1 MIKQMEENSGESNKV
16 LEQMRKSH
24 EEETGKLR
32 DLLKQCDS
40 KIGELETKC
49 MNQEGEIKTLK

>member
-1 MIKQMEENSGESNKV
+1 MEENSGESNKV